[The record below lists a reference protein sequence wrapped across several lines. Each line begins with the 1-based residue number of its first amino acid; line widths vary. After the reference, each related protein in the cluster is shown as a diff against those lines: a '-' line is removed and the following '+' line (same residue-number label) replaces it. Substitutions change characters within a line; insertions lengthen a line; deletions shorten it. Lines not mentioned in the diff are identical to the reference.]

1 MGNPYQR
8 WTAKERDKSARITK
22 MMIEAGQI
30 PPAIVCV
37 LCGQTEGIIEYH
49 NTNYDDPAKYLLP
62 LCYRCHM
69 IHHSYHINPEKCV
82 QYWIEIGRGIKFEPL
97 RTRNYFLVCK
107 EAGIDLINYR
117 KANFSRIKV

>member
-37 LCGQTEGIIEYH
+37 LCGQTEGIMQARFA
-49 NTNYDDPAKYLLP
+49 DK
-62 LCYRCHM
+62 
-69 IHHSYHINPEKCV
+69 
-82 QYWIEIGRGIKFEPL
+82 GIVS
-97 RTRNYFLVCK
+97 TAV
-107 EAGIDLINYR
+107 I
-117 KANFSRIKV
+117 